1 MSRWSAEF
9 VARALGVPVTGPGF
23 SEIST
28 DTRTLAPGAL
38 FVALAGEKF
47 DGHAHLPTARDNGA
61 AAAVV
66 RRGTPAVQGL
76 TLIEVSDTLA
86 AYGRLGRERRREI
99 TGPVV
104 AITGSNGKTS
114 TKEMLAAVLRTRWRV
129 HATKLNLNNLVGVPQ
144 TILSAPPGTD
154 ALVIE
159 AGASE
164 AGELA
169 RARDIIE
176 PTIVVITNVQPSHL
190 DGFQSLDGVMLEK
203 ISLAREVPLAVVGT
217 DPPRLVEGARRVAT
231 RVLTAG
237 LAGADRVPDEV
248 RVDAAGEPIF
258 RVDGHTVHLP
268 IRGQHQVANAMLAW
282 TVGRELF
289 CDPTAMASALAS
301 LVLPGGRG
309 ELIQHGGLTVL
320 NDAYNANPASFRA
333 VMDVAQTM
341 RGGRRLVFVAGT
353 MRELG
358 SESARYHA
366 EVADALVELGPE
378 LVAAVG
384 EFVPAFER
392 HRAALGDRLLTAPDA
407 VALAPLLAARLTGD
421 EFVVLKASRGPALE
435 RILPALGITSTTP
448 SH

>member
-9 VARALGVPVTGPGF
+9 VARALGVPVTGRGY

-38 FVALAGEKF
+38 FVALVGEKF
-47 DGHAHLPTARDNGA
+47 DGHAHLAAARDKGA
-61 AAAVV
+61 VAAVV
-66 RRGTPAVQGL
+66 RRGTPAVPGL
-76 TLIEVSDTLA
+76 SFIEVNDTLL

-114 TKEMLAAVLRTRWRV
+114 TKEMIAAVLRTRWRV

-144 TILSAPPGTD
+144 TILAAPPGTD

-164 AGELA
+164 AGELS
-169 RARDIIE
+169 RAREVIE
-176 PTIVVITNVQPSHL
+176 PTLVVITNVQPSHL
-190 DGFQSLDGVMLEK
+190 DGLRSVEGVMLEK
-203 ISLAREVPLAVVGT
+203 LSLARDVPLAIVGT
-217 DPPRLVEGARRVAT
+217 DPPRLAEGAQRVAG
-231 RVLTAG
+231 RVITAG
-237 LAGADRVPDEV
+237 QTGADRSPDDV

-258 RVDGHTVHLP
+258 RIDGHTIHLP
-268 IRGQHQVANAMLAW
+268 IRGRHQVGNAMLAW

-289 CDPTAMASALAS
+289 CDPAAMASALGS

-320 NDAYNANPASFRA
+320 NDAYNANPSSFRA
-333 VMDVAQTM
+333 VIDVAQAL
-341 RGGRRLVFVAGT
+341 RGTRRLVFVAGT

-358 SESARYHA
+358 ADSVRYHA
-366 EVADALVELGPE
+366 EVADALVALGPD
-378 LVAAVG
+378 LLAAVG
-384 EFVPAFER
+384 DFVPALEP
-392 HRAALGDRLLTAPDA
+392 HKAALGDRLLTAPDA
-407 VALAPLLAARLTGD
+407 VALAPLLAARLRGD
-421 EFVVLKASRGPALE
+421 ELVVLKGSRGPALE
-435 RILPALGITSTTP
+435 RILPALGITSTAP

>member
-1 MSRWSAEF
+1 MSRWSADF
-9 VARALGVPVTGPGF
+9 VARALGVPVTGRGY

-47 DGHAHLPTARDNGA
+47 DGHTHLAMAREKGA
-61 AAAVV
+61 VAAVV
-66 RRGTPAVQGL
+66 RRGTPAVTGL
-76 TLIEVSDTLA
+76 TLIEVGDTLA

-99 TGPVV
+99 TGPVI

-114 TKEMLAAVLRTRWRV
+114 TKEMIAAVLRTRWRV
-129 HATKLNLNNLVGVPQ
+129 HATTLNLNNLVGVPQ
-144 TILSAPPGTD
+144 TILAAPPGTD

-169 RARDIIE
+169 RAREIIE

-190 DGFQSLDGVMLEK
+190 DGFRSLEGVMLEK
-203 ISLAREVPLAVVGT
+203 LSLARDVPLAIVGT
-217 DPPRLVEGARRVAT
+217 DPPRLVEGAQRIAERVI
-231 RVLTAG
+231 TAG
-237 LAGADRVPDEV
+237 LARAERVPEEV
-248 RVDAAGEPIF
+248 RIDAAGEPIF
-258 RVDGHTVHLP
+258 RIDERTVHLP
-268 IRGQHQVANAMLAW
+268 IRGRHQVGNAMLAW

-320 NDAYNANPASFRA
+320 NDAYNANPSSFRA
-333 VMDVAQTM
+333 VIEVARTL
-341 RGGRRLVFVAGT
+341 REGRRLVFVAGT

-358 SESARYHA
+358 ADSPRYHA
-366 EVADALVELGPE
+366 EVADALVELAPD

-392 HRAALGDRLLTAPDA
+392 HRTALGDRLLTAPDA
-407 VALAPLLAARLTGD
+407 VTLAPLLAARLRGD
-421 EFVVLKASRGPALE
+421 ELVVLKASRGPALE
-435 RILPALGITSTTP
+435 RILPALGITSTAP